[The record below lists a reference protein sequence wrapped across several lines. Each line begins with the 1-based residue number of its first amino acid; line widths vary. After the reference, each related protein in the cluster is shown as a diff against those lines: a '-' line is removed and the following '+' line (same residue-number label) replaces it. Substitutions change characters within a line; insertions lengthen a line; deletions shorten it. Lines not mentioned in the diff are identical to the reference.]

1 MTEVAALFKQFLY
14 RDSAFIF
21 GGLIVLLSFTYV
33 FRGCIGPDWQKF
45 VWEKFPPASIIV
57 LIVVAAYVI
66 GYAVQDAGGVL
77 RLTPTGRFKPGIFL
91 RLLYRCF
98 SGLWWQVPNYP
109 NDKEFEF
116 EIRLGRREIPEHV
129 IQALERIRSLKV
141 IGMCVGGCLA
151 LSALI
156 FLDHLVHSSS
166 VNALAWFPSIAVPL
180 AWFQSIA
187 VPCLAPSVPRD
198 CVIFFVSAVLA
209 ACLICLGRIKGM
221 QEMQFYQSIH
231 EAGFPEKKQTGT
243 P

>member
-1 MTEVAALFKQFLY
+1 MPEIAALFKQFLY

-21 GGLIVLLSFTYV
+21 GGLIVLLSLTYV

-45 VWEKFPPASIIV
+45 VWEKSPPASIIV

-66 GYAVQDAGGVL
+66 GYAVQDVGGVL
-77 RLTPTGRFKPGIFL
+77 RLTPTSWFKPGIFL
-91 RLLYRCF
+91 RSLYRCF
-98 SGLWWQVPNYP
+98 SGLRWQVPNYP

-141 IGMCVGGCLA
+141 ISMCVGGCLA

-156 FLDHLVHSSS
+156 FLVPLVHSSS
-166 VNALAWFPSIAVPL
+166 VNAAWFPPIALPL

-198 CVIFFVSAVLA
+198 CVIFFVSAVLG

-231 EAGFPEKKQTGT
+231 EAGFPEKK
-243 P
+243 